1 MSMTPEKEPHPVIL
15 AVDGPAASGKGSLA
29 RRLAAH
35 FGYAHLDT
43 GLLYRAVGLVLLRE
57 GIDPENFHAAA
68 AAAQNL
74 SADLLT
80 DPSLR
85 DDEVANMASR
95 VAAISAVRDA
105 LIDYQRSFA
114 HKPPNGAPG
123 AVLDGRDIGTVICP
137 EADHKFFV
145 EASVEA
151 RADRRVK
158 ELRER
163 GVAAIYARVLQ
174 DMKER
179 DTRDRTRRVAPLVPA
194 EDALLLDTTSLD
206 AEAAFAAT
214 LEFIKSRD
222 KSDA

>member
-1 MSMTPEKEPHPVIL
+1 MTSRGERHPVVL

-29 RRLAAH
+29 RRLAVH

-43 GLLYRAVGLVLLRE
+43 GLLYRAVGLVLIRE
-57 GIDPENFHAAA
+57 GISPENTHAAA

-85 DDEVANMASR
+85 EDEVANMASR
-95 VAAISAVRDA
+95 VAAIKPVRDA
-105 LIDYQRSFA
+105 LINYQRSFA
-114 HKPPNGAPG
+114 HKPPGGAPG

-137 EADHKFFV
+137 EADYKIFV
-145 EASVEA
+145 DASPEA

-194 EDALLLDTTSLD
+194 EDAFLLDTTLLD
-206 AEAAFAAT
+206 AEAAFAAV
-214 LEFIKSRD
+214 LEFIKSRG
-222 KSDA
+222 KTDA

>member
-1 MSMTPEKEPHPVIL
+1 MVL

-29 RRLAAH
+29 RRLANH

-43 GLLYRAVGLVLLRE
+43 GLLYRAVGLALIRE
-57 GIDPENFHAAA
+57 GISPENIHAAA

-74 SADLLT
+74 SSDLLS
-80 DPSLR
+80 DPALR

-95 VAAISAVRDA
+95 VGAIKAVREA
-105 LIDYQRSFA
+105 LINYQRGFA
-114 HKPPNGAPG
+114 HKPPDGAAG

-137 EADHKFFV
+137 EADHKIFV
-145 EASVEA
+145 DASLEA
-151 RADRRVK
+151 RAERRVK

-194 EDALLLDTTSLD
+194 EDALLLDTTTLD
-206 AEAAFAAT
+206 AEAVFVAA

>member
-1 MSMTPEKEPHPVIL
+1 MTDRRKDPSVVV
-15 AVDGPAASGKGSLA
+15 AVDGPAASGKGSLS
-29 RRLAAH
+29 RRLASH

-43 GLLYRAVGLVLLRE
+43 GLLYRAVGLVLIRE
-57 GIDPENFHAAA
+57 GIDPENNHAAA

-74 SADLLT
+74 SADLLV

-85 DDEVANMASR
+85 GDEVANMASR
-95 VAAISAVRDA
+95 VAAIPAVREA
-105 LIDYQRSFA
+105 LIDYQRGFA
-114 HKPPNGAPG
+114 HKPPDDAPG

-137 EADHKFFV
+137 EADHKIFV
-145 EASVEA
+145 EASLEA

-163 GVAAIYARVLQ
+163 GVEAIYARVLQ
-174 DMKER
+174 DMRER

-194 EDALLLDTTSLD
+194 EDAFLLDTTNID
-206 AEAAFAAT
+206 AEAAFSAA